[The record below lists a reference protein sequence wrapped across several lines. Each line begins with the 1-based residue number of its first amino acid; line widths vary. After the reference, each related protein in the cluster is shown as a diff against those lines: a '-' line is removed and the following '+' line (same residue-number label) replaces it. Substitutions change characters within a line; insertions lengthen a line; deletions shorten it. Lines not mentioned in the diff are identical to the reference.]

1 MQKVPAKAQQMDA
14 ALSLPKL
21 TWKNCLGMLTTFTC
35 SAANNLRCLTLSFC
49 IAPTQSLQV
58 HPAKLTH
65 ALMSAAQEAAGAQ
78 LLIGTITGVTTAA
91 GAVTGVKVQQQ
102 QQEQQQQGEASGS
115 SSEVEV
121 LADAVVLAL
130 GPWTE
135 AARARL
141 PTAPEMTGVHSITAC
156 MAALYCSSMYSPGG
170 GSLGRG
176 GLQSENTVPKQ
187 LISLRFC

>member
-1 MQKVPAKAQQMDA
+1 
-14 ALSLPKL
+14 
-21 TWKNCLGMLTTFTC
+21 
-35 SAANNLRCLTLSFC
+35 
-49 IAPTQSLQV
+49 
-58 HPAKLTH
+58 
-65 ALMSAAQEAAGAQ
+65 MSAAQEAAGAQ

-121 LADAVVLAL
+121 PADAVVLAL

-135 AARARL
+135 AARAWL

-156 MAALYCSSMYSPGG
+156 MAALHCSSMYSPGG
-170 GSLGRG
+170 GVTWQGWFAG
-176 GLQSENTVPKQ
+176 GLKTLCQNN
-187 LISLRFC
+187 